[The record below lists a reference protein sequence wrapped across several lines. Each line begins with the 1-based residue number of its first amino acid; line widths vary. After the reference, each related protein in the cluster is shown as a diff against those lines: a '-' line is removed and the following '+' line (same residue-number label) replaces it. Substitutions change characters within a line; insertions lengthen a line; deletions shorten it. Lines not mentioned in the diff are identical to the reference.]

1 MNISVARKPLAVAS
15 AAIALTVG
23 LSGSADAAAYDGQ
36 DPISS
41 GCANSAITAR
51 SNAIYVGGTQV
62 GTIELRYSTS
72 CRTAWARVRSTGPYG
87 TATVTRTSNWDWY
100 RCDSLSWNASMG
112 QYTCYTQMLND
123 AGVESFARG
132 SASMSNGYNSD
143 DVETGRY

>member
-1 MNISVARKPLAVAS
+1 MKISVARKSLAVAT

-23 LSGSADAAAYDGQ
+23 LAGSADAAAYDGQ

-87 TATVTRTSNWDWY
+87 GATVTRTSNWDWY
-100 RCDSLSWNASMG
+100 RCDSLSWNSSMG
-112 QYTCYTQMLND
+112 QYTCYTPMLND
-123 AGVESFARG
+123 AGVQSFARG
-132 SASMSNGYNSD
+132 SASASNGFNSD
-143 DVETGRY
+143 DVETGSY